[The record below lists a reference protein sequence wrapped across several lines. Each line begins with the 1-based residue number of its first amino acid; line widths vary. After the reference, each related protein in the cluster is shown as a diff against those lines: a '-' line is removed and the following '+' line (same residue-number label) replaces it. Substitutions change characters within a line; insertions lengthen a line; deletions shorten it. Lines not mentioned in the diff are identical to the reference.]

1 MGVSA
6 LRVAACAGLLLGGL
20 MLGAS
25 TAGLAVAD
33 PGGAR
38 HGPSDEQSSKGANSE
53 HAGLPHVIRR
63 ILSEH
68 RKRARTHTRDAP
80 QAKIGSKPDSDF
92 TASESNVASFAEVDE
107 APAPEVAPEVAP
119 DDERGA
125 DPAGTE
131 EGAGADGV
139 APVDGTDPGGGSDYI
154 DSTVVGVAPEAEKQP
169 DGLLGFPFPYYLL
182 ELRRGGGDWWNAER
196 IVSRFEDVMRPYL
209 AMPRKPEPEPVPAPA
224 FRGGAPEPEPV
235 LDASGGVTGGGSDYQ
250 ATGFSGAPVLSAP
263 IIAMP
268 VPPPAAA
275 RFPSLPPAATSAPG
289 VGSAA
294 ARAAGA
300 EPAANGT
307 GSRTAGGQEQ
317 LPAGTVKA
325 MSGQAPR
332 QGYTDY
338 LRSPGLPQLAGAA
351 LPGVAGILLM
361 TLGGGIIGYRQ
372 ADAGR
377 MIRTSG
383 AARYLP

>member
-1 MGVSA
+1 M
-6 LRVAACAGLLLGGL
+6 
-20 MLGAS
+20 
-25 TAGLAVAD
+25 
-33 PGGAR
+33 
-38 HGPSDEQSSKGANSE
+38 
-53 HAGLPHVIRR
+53 
-63 ILSEH
+63 
-68 RKRARTHTRDAP
+68 
-80 QAKIGSKPDSDF
+80 
-92 TASESNVASFAEVDE
+92 ASFAEVDQE
-107 APAPEVAPEVAP
+107 PAPEVAPEVAP

-154 DSTVVGVAPEAEKQP
+154 DKTVVGVAPEVEKQP
-169 DGLLGFPFPYYLL
+169 DGLFGFPFPYYLL

-209 AMPRKPEPEPVPAPA
+209 AMSRKPEPEPVPAPA

-250 ATGFSGAPVLSAP
+250 ATGFGGAPVLSAP

-275 RFPSLPPAATSAPG
+275 RFPSLSPAATSAPG